1 MDIGHSR
8 VPLYDGDESNIV
20 GYMLAKSL
28 IVLNPKN
35 LTPASSLE
43 LVCQGNGIWA
53 LILGMGAA

>member
-43 LVCQGNGIWA
+43 LVCQRVGSEP
-53 LILGMGAA
+53 LV